1 MITVKYVE
9 KSLEDQINSIKAFLT
24 GPNDMAN
31 YLVGYFNLTDYFD
44 KTEAE
49 RDALLKQ
56 KIGDLYHS
64 NQDILAEKVATCQ
77 KQWAKNEGYINTQ
90 FEKIFG
96 EKFDFDCV
104 AQVNFNPICPRFIES
119 KQFDVNALDNDAG
132 ILETSLHE
140 IIHFAWF
147 NVWNQQ
153 FPNTTHAE
161 MNAPSRDWLISE
173 IVVDPIFKQSGLKP
187 YLVREPAY
195 DYLYQEK
202 IGDKNLMEVVNNLYA
217 QSGSIKD
224 FQKRMCDVMQAKQQT
239 TAVEPTVERAI

>member
-9 KSLEDQINSIKAFLT
+9 KSLEDQIKSIKAFLV

-31 YLVGYFNLTDYFD
+31 YLVDYFNLSNYFD
-44 KTEAE
+44 KTEVE

-64 NQDILAEKVATCQ
+64 NQDLLAEKVATCQ

-224 FQKRMCDVMQAKQQT
+224 FQKRMCDVMQAKQQN
-239 TAVEPTVERAI
+239 TAVEPAVEREI

>member
-1 MITVKYVE
+1 MITVKYVK
-9 KSLEDQINSIKAFLT
+9 KSLEDQIAAIKAFLV

-31 YLVGYFNLTDYFD
+31 YLVDYFKLTNYFD

-49 RDALLKQ
+49 RDVLLKQ
-56 KIGDLYHS
+56 KIGDLYHN

-77 KQWAKNEGYINTQ
+77 KQWAKNEGYINAQ

-119 KQFDVNALDNDAG
+119 KEFDVNALDNDAG

-173 IVVDPIFKQSGLKP
+173 IVVDPIFKQSGLKSF
-187 YLVREPAY
+187 LVREPAY

-202 IGDKNLMEVVNNLYA
+202 INNKNLMEVVNDLYV
-217 QSGSIKD
+217 QSSSIKD
-224 FQKRMCDVMQAKQQT
+224 FQNRMLDMVKHQESEKN
-239 TAVEPTVERAI
+239 VGELSI